1 MININFYKNGL
12 EVSGHSEYDVEGK
25 DIVCAG
31 VSAIVMGS
39 LNWFKNNDKIT
50 VKKGY
55 IKIVI
60 ANGNDNELKYLS
72 LLNDQLQAMYH
83 GDYKKYMSISNFN
96 HDINKKG

>member
-1 MININFYKNGL
+1 MININFYKNGF
-12 EVSGHSEYDVEGK
+12 EVAGHSEYDIEGK

-39 LNWFKNNDKIT
+39 LNWFRDNDKIL

-55 IKIVI
+55 IKVII
-60 ANGNDNELKYLS
+60 ANENIDELKYLY
-72 LLNDQLQAMYH
+72 LLNEQLQAIYH
-83 GDYKKYMSISNFN
+83 GEYKRYIKINTFN